1 MVKGNKSV
9 INIFFAITKFKI
21 MVHQNFTNA
30 DGSDEPNLLE
40 QMFFTDRQDSDDDQ
54 QPLVAPQDQPQE

>member
-9 INIFFAITKFKI
+9 INIFCPNYKLKI

-30 DGSDEPNLLE
+30 DGSNEPNLLE

-54 QPLVAPQDQPQE
+54 MPLVSPQN